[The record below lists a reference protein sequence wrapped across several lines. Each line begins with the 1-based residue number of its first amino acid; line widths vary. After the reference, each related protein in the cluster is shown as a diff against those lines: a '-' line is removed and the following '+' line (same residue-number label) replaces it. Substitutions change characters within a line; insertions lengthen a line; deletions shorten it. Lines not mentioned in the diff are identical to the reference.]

1 MAHKYKI
8 LLSVAPIVL
17 LLDQLTKIWVLHA
30 LPLGARETVI
40 PRFFDLVHF
49 RNTGAAFGL
58 FATLPEPI
66 RAPFFY
72 GISILALFILGY
84 SFYHLTGPHRWY
96 AWPLSLITSGVV
108 GNSIDRLRFGNVV
121 DFISVHINDVEWFG
135 IYLEWPAFNVADS
148 AITVSV
154 IWIAI
159 QILRGK

>member
-1 MAHKYKI
+1 MARKYKI

-17 LLDQLTKIWVLHA
+17 LCDQLTKIWILQT
-30 LPLGARETVI
+30 LPLGIRVPVI
-40 PRFFDLVHF
+40 PGFFDLVHF
-49 RNTGAAFGL
+49 RNTGAAFGV
-58 FATLPEPI
+58 FATLPESI

-72 GISILALFILGY
+72 GVSILALFILVY
-84 SFYHLTGPHRWY
+84 SFYHLTAANNFY

-108 GNSIDRLRFGNVV
+108 GNGIDRLRLGNVV
-121 DFISVHINDVEWFG
+121 DFISIHLQNKELFG

>member
-1 MAHKYKI
+1 MTHKYKI

-40 PRFFDLVHF
+40 PGFFDLVHF

-58 FATLPEPI
+58 FATLPESI

-72 GISILALFILGY
+72 GVSILALFILGW
-84 SFYHLTGPHRWY
+84 SFYHLMPAHRFY
-96 AWPLSLITSGVV
+96 AWPLSLITSGVL
-108 GNSIDRLRFGNVV
+108 GNGIDRLRFGNVV
-121 DFISVHINDVEWFG
+121 DFISIHLQNKELFG
-135 IYLEWPAFNVADS
+135 IVLEWPAFNVADS

-159 QILRGK
+159 RILRGK